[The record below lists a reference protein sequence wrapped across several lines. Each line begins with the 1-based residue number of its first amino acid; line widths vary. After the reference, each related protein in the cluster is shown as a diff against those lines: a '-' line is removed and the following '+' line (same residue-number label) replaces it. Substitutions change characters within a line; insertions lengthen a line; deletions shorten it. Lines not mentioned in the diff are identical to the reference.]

1 MPNERPPRPSDRG
14 GASRPSSAFR
24 PARAI
29 RAPQPP
35 SPRYAAQQ
43 VLHQVLDRRRPLDE
57 AILEEPTWTKI
68 HGRDRGFARVLVTT
82 VLRRLGQI
90 DDALGHFVQREPE
103 GKDAYVKN
111 VLRLAAAQLMFLD
124 TPPHA
129 AVDQATTMT
138 RGAGMKSMVNAVLR
152 RLSESRSTLFKE
164 QDAAKLNLPDWLWR
178 SWCEAYGEPVTR
190 EIVRAQMQ
198 DPPLDITLRVGEFP
212 EVWAERLQGR
222 VMPTGTIRIAKTT
235 HVPSLFGFGQGAW
248 WVQDGAAA
256 LPAKLFGDVTDKTI
270 VDLAAAPGGKTLQLV
285 AAGAKVIAVDQSRE
299 RLERL
304 FENLERTNMS
314 AETDV
319 ADGRYWKPRTPVD
332 GVLLDAPCST
342 TGTARRH
349 PDVIW
354 NKTPNA
360 VASITQ
366 MQDALLKNAATMVKP
381 GGMLVYACCSLQ
393 PEEGP
398 MRIEAFLRR
407 RPNWARQPVGKGEIP
422 GTAEFITADGDL
434 RTLPSHWSG
443 QGGIDGFYMARLV
456 YKGPTDASAEGST

>member
-24 PARAI
+24 PARAFK
-29 RAPQPP
+29 PLQPP

-90 DDALGHFVQREPE
+90 DDAIGRFVQRPPE
-103 GKDAYVKN
+103 GKDAYIGL

-129 AVDQATTMT
+129 AVDQATSMT
-138 RGAGMKSMVNAVLR
+138 RGPGMKSMVNAVLR
-152 RLSESRSTLFKE
+152 RLSEARGDLFRE
-164 QDAAKLNLPDWLWR
+164 QDAERLNLPDWLWR
-178 SWCEAYGEPVTR
+178 SWCEAYGETTTR
-190 EIVRAQMQ
+190 AIIRAQMQ
-198 DPPLDITLRVGEFP
+198 EPPLDITLREAEFP
-212 EVWAERLQGR
+212 ENWAERLQGR
-222 VMPTGTIRIAKTT
+222 VMPTGSIRLAKTT
-235 HVPSLFGFGQGAW
+235 HVPSMFGYGQGAW
-248 WVQDGAAA
+248 WVQDAAA
-256 LPAKLFGDVTDKTI
+256 TLPALLMGDVAGKTI
-270 VDLAAAPGGKTLQLV
+270 VDLAAAPGGKTLQLC

-304 FENLERTNMS
+304 FENLERTNLS
-314 AETDV
+314 ADTDV
-319 ADGRYWKPRTPVD
+319 ADGRYWKPRALVD
-332 GVLLDAPCST
+332 AVLLDAPCST

-354 NKTPNA
+354 NKTPAA

-366 MQDALLKNAATMVKP
+366 VQDALLKNAATMVKP

-398 MRIEAFLRR
+398 KRIEAFLRR
-407 RPNWARQPVGKGEIP
+407 RPTWARQPVGKGEVA
-422 GTAEFITADGDL
+422 GTADFITADGDL
-434 RTLPSHWSG
+434 RTLPSHWADR
-443 QGGIDGFYMARLV
+443 GGIDGFYIARLV
-456 YKGPTDASAEGST
+456 RNGST

>member
-24 PARAI
+24 PARAS
-29 RAPQPP
+29 RPPQPP

-57 AILEEPTWTKI
+57 AIIEEPTWLKI
-68 HGRDRGFARVLVTT
+68 HGRDRGFARLLVMT

-90 DDALGHFVQREPE
+90 DDAIGRFVQREPE

-152 RLSESRSTLFKE
+152 RLSESRSTLFHE
-164 QDAAKLNLPDWLWR
+164 QDAEKLNLPDWLWR
-178 SWCEAYGEPVTR
+178 SWCEAYGEAATR
-190 EIVRAQMQ
+190 AIIRTHMQ
-198 DPPLDITLRVGEFP
+198 DPPLDITLRSGEFP
-212 EVWAERLQGR
+212 ENWAERLEGR
-222 VMPTGTIRIAKTT
+222 LLPSGTIRIAKTT
-235 HVPSLFGFGQGAW
+235 HVPSLAGFGQGVW
-248 WVQDGAAA
+248 WVQDAAAA
-256 LPAKLFGDVTDKTI
+256 LPAKLFGDVRSKSI

-285 AAGAKVIAVDQSRE
+285 AAGAKVTAVDQSRE

-314 AETDV
+314 ADTDV

-349 PDVIW
+349 PDVLW

-366 MQDALLKNAATMVKP
+366 MQDALLKNAASMVKP
-381 GGMLVYACCSLQ
+381 GGTLVYACCSLQ

-407 RPNWARQPVGKGEIP
+407 RPQWARQPVGKGEVP
-422 GTAEFITADGDL
+422 GIAEFVTPDGDL
-434 RTLPSHWSG
+434 RTLPSHWAG
-443 QGGIDGFYMARLV
+443 QGGIDGFFIARLV
-456 YKGPTDASAEGST
+456 NRGAVDNSD